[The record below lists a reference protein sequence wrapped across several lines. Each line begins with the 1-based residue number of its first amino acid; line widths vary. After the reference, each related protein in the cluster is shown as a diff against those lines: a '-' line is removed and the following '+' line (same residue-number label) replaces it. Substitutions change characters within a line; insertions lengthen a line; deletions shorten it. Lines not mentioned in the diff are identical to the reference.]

1 MAGKINHRFDS
12 PVADAGVSTEVG
24 PNEWDDSHILSEGND
39 GDVMIRRTSAGD
51 GWELIK
57 IGANPSWVQNA
68 DVQNAGTGE
77 TDLHT
82 YSIPAAHFNVNNRAI
97 RITAWGVFTANANVK
112 TIRLRFGGGTAIVA
126 NPVTAAPNGSRW
138 RLTATIVRTGSNAQ
152 EVFFESMVALLHE
165 QVFRQTQ
172 TETDSGALTLKVTG
186 QSGTAGADMTI
197 QGSMVEFLG

>member
-24 PNEWDDSHILSEGND
+24 PNEWDDSHILTEGND

-57 IGANPSWVQNA
+57 LGANPSWVQNA
-68 DVQNAGTGE
+68 DVNNSGVGE
-77 TDLHT
+77 TDLHVYT
-82 YSIPAAHFNVNNRAI
+82 IPAAHFNVNNRAI
-97 RITAWGVFTANANVK
+97 RITAWGVFAGNANVK
-112 TIRLRFGGGTAIVA
+112 TVRLRFGGGTAIVA
-126 NPVTAAPNGSRW
+126 NAVTAAPNGTRW
-138 RLTATIVRTGSNAQ
+138 KLQATIVRTGSNAQ
-152 EVFFESMVALLHE
+152 EVFFDSMVALLFE
-165 QVFRQTQ
+165 QNFRQTQ

-186 QSGTAGADMTI
+186 QSGTGSNDITI